1 MMHQYYL
8 LTDDQQDLQLLARDF
23 AQKEIAPNVQEWDKN
38 SELPNEIFEKAY
50 DMGLHVMGIPEKY
63 GGMGLDAT
71 TRCIIREELGK
82 ADAGFAITIGASIL
96 GYKPLEI
103 AGTDEQIRQFAEL
116 SLQGKLSAFCLTEV
130 AGGSDAAQTKTTAKK
145 VGDEYI
151 LNGTKCFITNG
162 AIAGIYTVFATT
174 DKSKGVKGL
183 SAFMVKRD
191 TPGISVGKEEDKLGI
206 RTSNTTDVV
215 FEDVKIPDTN
225 LIGREGDGFKIAMQT
240 LDRTRPEGSATAVG
254 ICQAAIDHSI
264 KYAKERIVFGKPI
277 AKHQAIAFMLA
288 DMEIQ
293 TQASRQMVMY
303 AANLADQGI
312 YDSKVAACA
321 KTFCAD
327 TAVKVTTDA
336 VQIFGGYGYC
346 KDYPVEKLMR
356 DAKIYQIFEG
366 TNQIQRIVIS
376 GNMLK

>member
-1 MMHQYYL
+1 MHQYYL
-8 LTDDQQDLQLLARDF
+8 LTEEQKDLQLLTREF
-23 AQKEIAPNVQEWDKN
+23 AQKDIAPYAQEWDKA
-38 SELPNEIFEKAY
+38 SALPEDALKKAY
-50 DMGLHVMGIPEKY
+50 DIGLHVMGIPEKF
-63 GGMGLDAT
+63 GGLGLDVT

-103 AGTDEQIRQFAEL
+103 AGSEEQIKRFADLTCE
-116 SLQGKLSAFCLTEV
+116 GKLSAFCLTEA
-130 AGGSDAAQTKTTAKK
+130 AGGSDAAQTKTTATK
-145 VGDEYI
+145 VGNEYI
-151 LNGTKCFITNG
+151 LNGSKCFITNG
-162 AIAGIYTVFATT
+162 GIAGLYTVFAAT

-183 SAFMVKRD
+183 SAFMVERD

-206 RTSNTTDVV
+206 RTSNTTDVI
-215 FEDVKIPDTN
+215 FEDVKVPAAN
-225 LIGREGDGFKIAMQT
+225 LIGKEGDGFKIAMQT

-254 ICQAAIDHSI
+254 ICQAAIDHCI
-264 KYAKERIVFGKPI
+264 KYAKERVVFGKPI

-293 TQASRQMVMY
+293 TEASRQMVLY
-303 AANLADQGI
+303 AARLADSGI
-312 YDSKVAACA
+312 YDSKIAACA
-321 KTFCAD
+321 KTFCGD

-346 KDYPVEKLMR
+346 KEYPVEKLMR

-366 TNQIQRIVIS
+366 TNQIQRMVIS